1 MVMDLAT
8 LISIAIRASI
18 GLIVFGLALNASPQ
32 DALYLFRRPGQ
43 LVRSLLAMN
52 VMMPLFAA
60 ALAAAFDL
68 NPAVKIALIALAV
81 SPVPPVLPKKQLK
94 AGGRASYAV
103 GLLVAAAL
111 LAIVFVPVAVDLLG
125 RAFSLP
131 LYMSPAAIA
140 QLVFMT
146 VLAPLAV
153 GIMVR
158 GVVPRMAERMAQPI
172 SLVATVLLV
181 VSVLPIFFTAW
192 PAMVSLVGNGTIV
205 AIVAFSLAGLAAGH
219 LLGGPDPEDCAVLAL
234 ATASRHPGVALAIA
248 SANFPGEKLVPA
260 AVLLYLIV
268 SALVSIPYLTWRRR
282 QHGGIASAVET

>member
-1 MVMDLAT
+1 MVMELAT
-8 LISIAIRASI
+8 LISIAIRVSI
-18 GLIVFGLALNASPQ
+18 WLIVFGLALNASPQ
-32 DALYLFRRPGQ
+32 DALDLFHRPGQ

-52 VMMPLFAA
+52 VIMPLFAA
-60 ALAAAFDL
+60 ALAALFDL

-81 SPVPPVLPKKQLK
+81 SPVPPVLPKKQMK

-111 LAIVFVPVAVDLLG
+111 LAIVFVPVAVELLES
-125 RAFSLP
+125 AFAIP
-131 LYMSPAAIA
+131 LHMAPAAIA
-140 QLVFMT
+140 RLVFIT

-158 GVVPRMAERMAQPI
+158 RAVPGIAERMAQPI

-181 VSVLPIFFTAW
+181 VGVLPIVFTAW

-219 LLGGPDPEDCAVLAL
+219 LLGGPDPDDRAVLAL
-234 ATASRHPGVALAIA
+234 ATASRHPGVAMAIA
-248 SANFPGEKLVPA
+248 SANFAGEKLVPA

-268 SALVSIPYLTWRRR
+268 SAIVSIPYLSWQCRP
-282 QHGGIASAVET
+282 HSGIAGAVET

>member
-1 MVMDLAT
+1 MIMELAT

-103 GLLVAAAL
+103 GLL
-111 LAIVFVPVAVDLLG
+111 
-125 RAFSLP
+125 
-131 LYMSPAAIA
+131 
-140 QLVFMT
+140 
-146 VLAPLAV
+146 
-153 GIMVR
+153 
-158 GVVPRMAERMAQPI
+158 
-172 SLVATVLLV
+172 
-181 VSVLPIFFTAW
+181 
-192 PAMVSLVGNGTIV
+192 
-205 AIVAFSLAGLAAGH
+205 
-219 LLGGPDPEDCAVLAL
+219 
-234 ATASRHPGVALAIA
+234 
-248 SANFPGEKLVPA
+248 
-260 AVLLYLIV
+260 
-268 SALVSIPYLTWRRR
+268 
-282 QHGGIASAVET
+282 

>member
-1 MVMDLAT
+1 MELAT

-18 GLIVFGLALNASPQ
+18 CLIVFGLALNASPQ

-43 LVRSLLAMN
+43 LARSLLAMN
-52 VMMPLFAA
+52 VIMPLFAA

-111 LAIVFVPVAVDLLG
+111 LAIVFVPVAVELLG
-125 RAFSLP
+125 EAFGTPAQVSF
-131 LYMSPAAIA
+131 AAIA
-140 QLVFMT
+140 RLVLST
-146 VLAPLAV
+146 VLAPLAAGMAV
-153 GIMVR
+153 RRVKPGI
-158 GVVPRMAERMAQPI
+158 AERMAQPI

-181 VSVLPIFFTAW
+181 ASILPILFTAW

-205 AIVAFSLAGLAAGH
+205 ALGAFTLAGLAAGH
-219 LLGGPDPEDCAVLAL
+219 LLGGSDPDDRAVLAL

-248 SANFPGEKLVPA
+248 SANFPEQKLVPA

-268 SALVSIPYLTWRRR
+268 STIVSIPYLIWRRR
-282 QHGGIASAVET
+282 PHGGMASAVET

>member
-1 MVMDLAT
+1 
-8 LISIAIRASI
+8 
-18 GLIVFGLALNASPQ
+18 
-32 DALYLFRRPGQ
+32 
-43 LVRSLLAMN
+43 
-52 VMMPLFAA
+52 MPLFAA

>member
-1 MVMDLAT
+1 MELMT

-18 GLIVFGLALNASPQ
+18 GLIVVGLALNASPQ
-32 DALYLFRRPGQ
+32 DALDLFRRPWQ

-52 VMMPLFAA
+52 VIMPLFAA
-60 ALAAAFDL
+60 ALAAAFGL
-68 NPAVKIALIALAV
+68 NPAVKIALITLAV
-81 SPVPPVLPKKQLK
+81 APVPPVLPKKQLK

-111 LAIVFVPVAVDLLG
+111 LAIVFVPVAVALLES
-125 RAFSLP
+125 AFSIP
-131 LYMSPAAIA
+131 LQMSPAAIA
-140 QLVFMT
+140 RLVFIT

-158 GVVPRMAERMAQPI
+158 RVVPGVGERMAQPI

-181 VSVLPIFFTAW
+181 VSVLPIVFTAW

-219 LLGGPDPEDCAVLAL
+219 LLGGPDPDDRSVLAL

-248 SANFPGEKLVPA
+248 SANFPGEKLVPVA
-260 AVLLYLIV
+260 ILLYLIV
-268 SALVSIPYLTWRRR
+268 SAIVSIPYLTWRRR

>member
-1 MVMDLAT
+1 VSAAEHGRYGHGACNTGLD
-8 LISIAIRASI
+8 RGRVSI
-18 GLIVFGLALNASPQ
+18 GLIVFSLALNASAQ
-32 DALYLFRRPGQ
+32 DALYLFRSPGQ

-52 VMMPLFAA
+52 VIMPLFAA

-68 NPAVKIALIALAV
+68 NPAVKIALVTLAV

-111 LAIVFVPVAVDLLG
+111 LAIVFVPVAVELLE
-125 RAFSLP
+125 RAFSIP
-131 LYMSPAAIA
+131 MQMSPAAIA
-140 QLVFMT
+140 QLVFIT

-158 GVVPRMAERMAQPI
+158 RVVPRMAERMAQPI

-181 VSVLPIFFTAW
+181 VSVLPIVFTAW

-205 AIVAFSLAGLAAGH
+205 AIVAFSLVGLAAGH
-219 LLGGPDPEDCAVLAL
+219 LLGGLDPDDRAVLAL

-248 SANFPGEKLVPA
+248 SANFPGKSSCPPQ
-260 AVLLYLIV
+260 
-268 SALVSIPYLTWRRR
+268 SC
-282 QHGGIASAVET
+282 GI